1 MTIAKSIFNT
11 FEYKTKAVFRRCS
24 VEMTPLEISQN
35 PLEKHPHQR
44 LPFNKAAGLRPATL
58 LKKSKVFQK
67 KFKQTNMFIGLSP
80 PQFVS
85 YFLNNNTR
93 QMRSNNNTKRNNSRQ
108 RQPSGGVLQ
117 KRKLVLKLIKSLEY
131 CFMIT

>member
-1 MTIAKSIFNT
+1 MRPWGLTYRQKKHETSNKQEMTIAKSIFNT

-24 VEMTPLEISQN
+24 VEMTPPEISQN

-93 QMRSNNNTKRNNSRQ
+93 QMRSNNNTKRNNSR
-108 RQPSGGVLQ
+108 
-117 KRKLVLKLIKSLEY
+117 
-131 CFMIT
+131 